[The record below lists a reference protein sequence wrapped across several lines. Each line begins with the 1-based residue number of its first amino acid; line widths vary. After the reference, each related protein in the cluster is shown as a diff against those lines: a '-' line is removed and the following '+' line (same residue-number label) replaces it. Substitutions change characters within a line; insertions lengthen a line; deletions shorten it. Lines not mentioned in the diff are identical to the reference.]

1 VKFVFLRNEEGW
13 RWNVHLRVFLLDF
26 MDFISIELE
35 IYEEKDVSWLAI
47 IGTEESLLFMEDLRP
62 TKGQDTRVIWAI
74 WIWMGKKL

>member
-35 IYEEKDVSWLAI
+35 I
-47 IGTEESLLFMEDLRP
+47 
-62 TKGQDTRVIWAI
+62 
-74 WIWMGKKL
+74 